1 MKKIIFIILLL
12 IISIFIYINVNAE
25 VLIPN
30 SAIRVRVVPNSNS
43 VIDQNMKEKVK
54 NYVSNYMS
62 IKLNGITDVDKA
74 RDIIS
79 NNTNELNKN
88 IKKMFKDNNYDMNFK
103 INFGINHFPNKVY
116 KGVVYKEGNY
126 ESLVVYI
133 GKSQGDN
140 WWCVLFPPLCL
151 LEADKNE
158 TGEVE
163 YRSFV
168 RDMIDKI
175 F

>member
-1 MKKIIFIILLL
+1 MKKTIFVILII

-25 VLIPN
+25 VIIPN
-30 SAIRVRVVPNSNS
+30 DAIRVRVVPNSNS

-54 NYVSNYMS
+54 NYVSNYMTLKLDKVMDVNEARNIINDS
-62 IKLNGITDVDKA
+62 ID
-74 RDIIS
+74 
-79 NNTNELNKN
+79 ELNQD
-88 IKKMFKDNNYDMNFK
+88 IEKMFQDNGYDMDFT
-103 INFGINHFPNKVY
+103 INFGENHFPDKAY
-116 KGVVYKEGNY
+116 KGVIYNEGDY

-133 GKSQGDN
+133 GEARGDK

-151 LEADKNE
+151 LEADEND

-163 YRSFV
+163 YKTLV
-168 RDMIDKI
+168 GEVIDKI

>member
-1 MKKIIFIILLL
+1 MKKIILIILII
-12 IISIFIYINVNAE
+12 IISIFLYINVNAE
-25 VLIPN
+25 VFIPN

-43 VIDQNMKEKVK
+43 VIDQNMKNKVK

-62 IKLNGITDVDKA
+62 IKLNDVTDVDKA
-74 RDIIS
+74 REII
-79 NNTNELNKN
+79 NNSTDELDEN
-88 IKKMFKDNNYDMNFK
+88 IRKIFRDNNYDMNYK
-103 INFGINHFPNKVY
+103 INYGSNHFPNKVY
-116 KGVVYKEGNY
+116 KGVIYNEGDY

-133 GKSQGDN
+133 GEAKGDN

-151 LEADKNE
+151 LEADE
-158 TGEVE
+158 SDTGEVE

-168 RDMIDKI
+168 RDMINKI